1 MALRLIQL
9 TLAEGIRAVA
19 SLSEDGSA
27 KLVRGAGSVRELA
40 LKAIDQGSSL
50 RAAVTAAGEGDD
62 VDVAAALAAGRIL
75 PPIDHEDP
83 AHLILSGTGLTHL
96 GSAEE
101 RDRMHKKLAAAQNLT
116 DSMKM
121 FQMGVDGGKPAP
133 GETGVAPEWFYKG
146 DGTTLTAPEA
156 PLYSPHFALDGGDEA
171 EIAAIYL
178 IGPDGTPH
186 RLGFALANE
195 FSDHVTEQQNYLYLA
210 HSKLR
215 PASVGPELR
224 VGALP
229 DSVQGVSRIR
239 RGGEV
244 IWEKN
249 FLSGEANMSHSL
261 ANLEAHHFK
270 YALFRRPGDV
280 HVHFLGAAA
289 FSFSQGIRTEP
300 GDIFEIEADA
310 FALPLRNPLAIIE
323 DQVEVKA
330 L

>member
-9 TLAEGIRAVA
+9 TLADGTRAVA
-19 SLSEDGSA
+19 SLADDGSA
-27 KLVRGAGSVRELA
+27 KIVRGAASVRELA
-40 LKAIDQGSSL
+40 WKAIEQGGSL
-50 RAAVTAAGEGDD
+50 QQVVTAAGEGED

-75 PPIDHEDP
+75 APIDHEDP
-83 AHLILSGTGLTHL
+83 AHLVLSGTGLTHL
-96 GSAEE
+96 GSAAE
-101 RDRMHKKLAAAQNLT
+101 RDRMHKKLAETENLT

-156 PLYSPHFALDGGDEA
+156 PLNSPHFALDGGDEA

-239 RGGEV
+239 RGNEV

-261 ANLEAHHFK
+261 ANLEGHHFK

-300 GDIFEIEADA
+300 GDVFEIEADA

-323 DQVEVKA
+323 DHVEVKA